1 MKQSP
6 NMRDLEFMLRSSRI
20 VAGGFLGTDS
30 RPLEEIVDADLVS
43 LAHLGWTVAQVADRM
58 QELTALAIP
67 QLGNPV
73 AVDDNL
79 TVTSQDYMGRIICPW
94 PHPMR
99 LAKRITFARRTDT
112 DESIRWTD
120 LSIHMIAEHSF
131 FEGKGSPF
139 RIEPGKLVH
148 LIF

>member
-20 VAGGFLGTDS
+20 VAGGFMGTDG
-30 RPLEEIVDADLVS
+30 RPLEEIVDTDMVS
-43 LAHLGWTVAQVADRM
+43 LAHLGCTVAQVADRI

-67 QLGNPV
+67 ELGNPV
-73 AVDDNL
+73 AVGGNL

-99 LAKRITFARRTDT
+99 LAKRITVARRTDT

>member
-20 VAGGFLGTDS
+20 VAGGFMGTDG
-30 RPLEEIVDADLVS
+30 RPLEEIVDTDMVS
-43 LAHLGWTVAQVADRM
+43 LAHLGYTAAQVADRM
-58 QELTALAIP
+58 QELTVLAIP
-67 QLGNPV
+67 ELGNPV
-73 AVDDNL
+73 AVGGNL

-99 LAKRITFARRTDT
+99 LAKRITVARRTDT

>member
-20 VAGGFLGTDS
+20 VAGGFLGTDG
-30 RPLEEIVDADLVS
+30 RPLEEIIDADLVS
-43 LAHLGWTVAQVADRM
+43 LTHLGYTAAQVVDRM

-67 QLGNPV
+67 ELGNPI
-73 AVDDNL
+73 AVGDHL

-94 PHPMR
+94 PHPMS
-99 LAKRITFARRTDT
+99 LAKRITVARRTDT

-120 LSIHMIAEHSF
+120 LSIHMIAEHNF
-131 FEGKGSPF
+131 FEGKGSAF
-139 RIEPGKLVH
+139 RVEPAR
-148 LIF
+148 LIKVIF

>member
-6 NMRDLEFMLRSSRI
+6 SMRDLEFMLRSSRI
-20 VAGGFLGTDS
+20 VAGGFLGTDG
-30 RPLEEIVDADLVS
+30 RPLEEIIDADLVS
-43 LAHLGWTVAQVADRM
+43 LAHLGYTVAQVADRM
-58 QELTALAIP
+58 QQLTALAIP
-67 QLGNPV
+67 ELGNPV
-73 AVDDNL
+73 AVGDHL

-99 LAKRITFARRTDT
+99 LAKRITVARRTDT

-148 LIF
+148 LVF

>member
-43 LAHLGWTVAQVADRM
+43 LAHLGCTVAQVADRM

-67 QLGNPV
+67 ELGNPV
-73 AVDDNL
+73 AVGDNL
-79 TVTSQDYMGRIICPW
+79 TVTSQDYMGPIICPW

-99 LAKRITFARRTDT
+99 LAKRITTARRVDT
-112 DESIRWTD
+112 DQSIRWTD
-120 LSIHMIAEHSF
+120 LNIHMIAEHCF
-131 FEGKGSPF
+131 FEGKGSAF
-139 RIEPGKLVH
+139 RVEPAR
-148 LIF
+148 LIKVIF

>member
-20 VAGGFLGTDS
+20 VAGGFMGTDG
-30 RPLEEIVDADLVS
+30 RPLEEIVDADMVS
-43 LAHLGWTVAQVADRM
+43 LAHLGYTIAQVAGRM

-67 QLGNPV
+67 ELGNPV
-73 AVDDNL
+73 VVGDNL

-94 PHPMR
+94 PHPMS
-99 LAKRITFARRTDT
+99 LAKRITVVQRTDT

>member
-131 FEGKGSPF
+131 FEGKGSAF
-139 RIEPGKLVH
+139 RVEPAR
-148 LIF
+148 LIKVIF

>member
-30 RPLEEIVDADLVS
+30 RPLEEIVDTDQVS
-43 LAHLGWTVAQVADRM
+43 LAHLGCTVAQVADRM

-67 QLGNPV
+67 ELGNPI
-73 AVDDNL
+73 AVGDHL

-94 PHPMR
+94 PHPMS
-99 LAKRITFARRTDT
+99 LAKRITVAQRTDS

-131 FEGKGSPF
+131 FEGKGSAF

>member
-43 LAHLGWTVAQVADRM
+43 LAHLGCTVGQVADRM

-67 QLGNPV
+67 ELGNPI
-73 AVDDNL
+73 AAGGNL

-94 PHPMR
+94 PHPMS
-99 LAKRITFARRTDT
+99 LAKRITVAQRTDS

-131 FEGKGSPF
+131 FEGKGSAF

>member
-20 VAGGFLGTDS
+20 VAGGFMGTDG
-30 RPLEEIVDADLVS
+30 RPLEEIVDTDMVS
-43 LAHLGWTVAQVADRM
+43 LAHLGYTAAQVADRM

-67 QLGNPV
+67 ELGNPV
-73 AVDDNL
+73 AVGGNL

-99 LAKRITFARRTDT
+99 LAKRITVARRTDT

>member
-43 LAHLGWTVAQVADRM
+43 LAHLGYTVAQVAGRM

-73 AVDDNL
+73 AVGGNL
-79 TVTSQDYMGRIICPW
+79 TVASQDYMGRIICPW

-99 LAKRITFARRTDT
+99 LAKRLTTARRVDT
-112 DESIRWTD
+112 DQSVRWTD
-120 LSIHMIAEHSF
+120 LNIHMIAEHSF
-131 FEGKGSPF
+131 FEGKGSAF
-139 RIEPGKLVH
+139 RVEPAQ
-148 LIF
+148 LIKVIF

>member
-20 VAGGFLGTDS
+20 VAGGFFGTVG
-30 RPLEEIVDADLVS
+30 RLLEEIVDADLVS
-43 LAHLGWTVAQVADRM
+43 LAHLGCTVAQVADRM
-58 QELTALAIP
+58 HELTALAIP
-67 QLGNPV
+67 ELGNPV
-73 AVDDNL
+73 AVGDNL
-79 TVTSQDYMGRIICPW
+79 TVASQDYMGRIICPW
-94 PHPMR
+94 PHPMS
-99 LAKRITFARRTDT
+99 LAKRITTARRADT
-112 DESIRWTD
+112 DQSIRWTD
-120 LSIHMIAEHSF
+120 LNIHMIAEHSF

>member
-20 VAGGFLGTDS
+20 VAGGFFGTDG
-30 RPLEEIVDADLVS
+30 RPLEEIVEADLVS
-43 LAHLGWTVAQVADRM
+43 LAHLGYSAIQVADRM
-58 QELTALAIP
+58 QELTAMAIP

-73 AVDDNL
+73 AAGDNL

-94 PHPMR
+94 PHPMS
-99 LAKRITFARRTDT
+99 LAKRITVARRTDS

-120 LSIHMIAEHSF
+120 LSIHMIAEHNF
-131 FEGKGSPF
+131 FEGKGSAF

>member
-30 RPLEEIVDADLVS
+30 RPLEEIVEADLVS
-43 LAHLGWTVAQVADRM
+43 LAHLGYTVAQVADRM

-73 AVDDNL
+73 AVGDNL
-79 TVTSQDYMGRIICPW
+79 TVISQDYMGRIICPW

-99 LAKRITFARRTDT
+99 LAKRLTTARRADT
-112 DESIRWTD
+112 DQSVRWTD
-120 LSIHMIAEHSF
+120 LNIHMIAEHGF
-131 FEGKGSPF
+131 FEGKGSPY
-139 RIEPGKLVH
+139 RIEPRKLVH